1 MPQLGPEESRSVT
14 IAHLIQQ
21 VEDLRRFLLSYSSEL
36 QPRLSGLDQRWRVSA
51 DNLLHYLALRHR
63 DIRQLQENLAERGL
77 SSLGRSEA
85 HVMATIDSVLQA
97 LNSLGGAA
105 APSRETAS
113 YPSYKEGSELLAA
126 NTTSLLGPP
135 PTGRRVRIMVTM
147 ATDCADDH
155 ALMRGMLDRGMNCMR
170 INCEHDSPDVWER
183 MIKNLDRARRELG
196 QPCRVL
202 MDLGGPKLR
211 TGPIEHGPQVLVWRP
226 RRDALGRVTTPAE
239 VWLHSADNPAPSVS
253 GLAPALPLP
262 ARFLNTLRSGDRL
275 EFRDARGKTRSMTIA
290 EQAEGRWRA
299 SCEQTAYVTPGTRI
313 VRRSDSRTVAD
324 EAIVEAV
331 PALEGSL
338 LLHRGDRLVVTAE
351 AARGMTLPFDIPD
364 AAVVSCTLPEVFS
377 HVRPGQAI
385 WFDDGKIGGIVHDAN
400 SKGLLVEIQHASAK
414 GSRLRSDKGINLPDS
429 EITLPMLTE
438 KDLEDLRFVAK
449 YADLVGVSF
458 VRSDED
464 IFSLHARLA
473 ELGANDLGMI
483 LKIETRQAFRQLPNL
498 ILAAMRRYPVGVM
511 IARGDLAVESG
522 YERMAEVQEEILWIC
537 EAAHIPVVWA
547 TQVLESLAK
556 KGIPSRAEI
565 SDAALGE
572 RAECVMLNK
581 GPYIVEAIEAL
592 DNILRR
598 MEDHQTKKTAR
609 FRPLHVSLM
618 E

>member
-1 MPQLGPEESRSVT
+1 MSQFGPEESQSVT
-14 IAHLIQQ
+14 IAHLIKQ
-21 VEDLRRFLLSYSSEL
+21 VEDLRQFLLTYRSKL
-36 QPRLSGLDQRWRVSA
+36 QPRLSKLDQRWRVSA

-63 DIRQLQENLAERGL
+63 DIRQLQEDLAERGL

-85 HVMATIDSVLQA
+85 HVVATIDSVLQA
-97 LNSLGGAA
+97 LDHLGGVPAQ
-105 APSRETAS
+105 SRETTD
-113 YPSYKEGSELLAA
+113 YPTYKEGLELLAT
-126 NTTSLLGPP
+126 NTSSLLGPP

-147 ATDCADDH
+147 ATDCADDY

-170 INCEHDSPDVWER
+170 INCAHDSPDVWER
-183 MIKNLDRARRELG
+183 MIQNLDRARRELG
-196 QPCRVL
+196 QHCRVL

-211 TGPIEHGPQVLVWRP
+211 TGPVEHGPQVVVWHP
-226 RRDALGRVTTPAE
+226 RRDTLGRVTTPAE
-239 VWLHSADNPAPSVS
+239 VWLHSLDNAGPSAS
-253 GLAPALPLP
+253 GVAQALPLP
-262 ARFLNTLRSGDRL
+262 ARFLSTLRSGDRL
-275 EFRDARGKTRSMTIA
+275 EFRDARGKTRSLTVA
-290 EQAEGRWRA
+290 EQAEGGWRA

-313 VRRSDSRTVAD
+313 VRRSNSRTVAD

-338 LLHRGDRLVVTAE
+338 LLHRGDQLVVTA
-351 AARGMTLPFDIPD
+351 ADNMTLPFDVPD

-377 HVRPGQAI
+377 QVRPAQAI
-385 WFDDGKIGGIVHDAN
+385 WFDDGKIGGIIREAN

-429 EITLPMLTE
+429 EITLPMLTA
-438 KDLEDLRFVAK
+438 KDLGDLRFVAK
-449 YADLVGVSF
+449 HADIVGVSF
-458 VRSDED
+458 VRSAED
-464 IFSLHARLA
+464 IFSLHARLD
-473 ELGANDLGMI
+473 ELGAREMGTI

-556 KGIPSRAEI
+556 RGIPSRAEI

>member
-1 MPQLGPEESRSVT
+1 MPQFGPEESRSVT

-170 INCEHDSPDVWER
+170 INCAHDSPDVWER

-239 VWLHSADNPAPSVS
+239 VWLHSADNPSPSVS
-253 GLAPALPLP
+253 GLAPVLPLP
-262 ARFLNTLRSGDRL
+262 ARFVNTLRSGDRL
-275 EFRDARGKTRSMTIA
+275 EFRDARGKTRSMTVS

-438 KDLEDLRFVAK
+438 KDLEDLRFVATH
-449 YADLVGVSF
+449 ADLVGVSF